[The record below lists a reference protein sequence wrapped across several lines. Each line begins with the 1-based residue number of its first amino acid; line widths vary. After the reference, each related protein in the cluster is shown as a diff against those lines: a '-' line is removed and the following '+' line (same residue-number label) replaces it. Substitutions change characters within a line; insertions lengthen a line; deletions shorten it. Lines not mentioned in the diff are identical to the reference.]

1 MSAVRHAFDPD
12 GIGDLPAVI
21 PVFPLTGAL
30 LLPRAE
36 LPLNIFEPR
45 YLDLVSDSLANGR
58 LFGMV
63 QPSVSRGGRETSP
76 PLYDMGCLGRISA
89 FQETPDGRILI
100 SLRGLCRF
108 RVVEELETPT
118 AYRQTRVDYSRF
130 AGDLAL
136 PDDAGVRRE
145 TLLPM
150 LQRYFERHKMEVDWG
165 CIEKAPT
172 ERLVNYLAMICP
184 FDACEKQVLL
194 EAPTICDRARILMS
208 LLQMPG
214 DESQGSPGSRLQ

>member
-1 MSAVRHAFDPD
+1 MTPARHAFDPD

-45 YLDLVSDSLANGR
+45 YLAMVLDSLARGR
-58 LFGMV
+58 MFGML
-63 QPSVSRGGRETSP
+63 QPSASRGPRNGT

-108 RVVEELETPT
+108 RVIEELTTAT
-118 AYRQTRVDYSRF
+118 AYRQMKVDYTLF
-130 AGDLAL
+130 TDDLAV

-150 LQRYFERHKMEVDWG
+150 LRRYFERHNMEVDWG
-165 CIEKAPT
+165 CIEKAPS

-194 EAPTICDRARILMS
+194 EAPTICERARILIG
-208 LLQMPG
+208 LLQIPD
-214 DESQGSPGSRLQ
+214 DESRGSPTSRLQ